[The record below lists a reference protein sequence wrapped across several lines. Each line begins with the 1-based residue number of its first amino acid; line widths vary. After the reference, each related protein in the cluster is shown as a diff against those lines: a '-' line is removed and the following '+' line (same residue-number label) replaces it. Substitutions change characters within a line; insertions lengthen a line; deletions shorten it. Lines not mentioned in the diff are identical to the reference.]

1 MVDRAQ
7 NEIVS
12 VAVVLHQSG
21 FPQIEH
27 GRFFETLLYPTL
39 LIIRTFS
46 PSESTDCQQ
55 LICLRDCGAVKHDF
69 LLTNVRFHRFLTGRK
84 WAAFE
89 PGDGR
94 PDSGAWN
101 AERPRAA
108 VLEIHFYACVD
119 EPWLRWQDTS

>member
-7 NEIVS
+7 NEIDS

-46 PSESTDCQQ
+46 PRESTDCQQ

-84 WAAFE
+84 SVGSRDKNSAFILPKANE
-89 PGDGR
+89 IGVR
-94 PDSGAWN
+94 QQSV
-101 AERPRAA
+101 RAG
-108 VLEIHFYACVD
+108 
-119 EPWLRWQDTS
+119 